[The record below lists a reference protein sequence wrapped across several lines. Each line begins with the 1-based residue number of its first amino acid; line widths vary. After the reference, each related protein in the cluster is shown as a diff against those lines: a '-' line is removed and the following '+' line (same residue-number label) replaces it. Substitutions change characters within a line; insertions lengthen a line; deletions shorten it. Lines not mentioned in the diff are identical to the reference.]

1 MSIFVV
7 IQQNAS
13 GPQGTLADR
22 IATLDVP
29 HYQLADGVWLV
40 SNVGT
45 ARDTCEKL
53 GIAHGETGTGV
64 VTEVGSYFGRANPAI
79 WSWIK
84 QNWEGTPLG

>member
-7 IQQNAS
+7 VQQNKS
-13 GPQGTLADR
+13 GPKGSLADM
-22 IATLDVP
+22 IGSIGMP
-29 HYQLADGVWLV
+29 HYALSEGVWLV
-40 SNVGT
+40 ANDGT

-53 GIAHGETGTGV
+53 GIAEGETGTAV

-84 QNWEGTPLG
+84 ANWGGQ